1 MKKRKMKWFGVKK
14 NSLKWWSTG
23 SEGELDRNENK
34 WKTTSLFFFKKIVFN
49 VPQLERLT
57 KDDAILRRRKKKNQT
72 KKKEKKTDKKKRKW
86 FREGLTMLRAAV
98 EPARSDSLAGGW
110 RPDRARLL
118 AALLNDCDGGQAIP
132 VSPLVLPNSGLEKKT
147 NKKVFF

>member
-1 MKKRKMKWFGVKK
+1 
-14 NSLKWWSTG
+14 
-23 SEGELDRNENK
+23 
-34 WKTTSLFFFKKIVFN
+34 
-49 VPQLERLT
+49 
-57 KDDAILRRRKKKNQT
+57 
-72 KKKEKKTDKKKRKW
+72 
-86 FREGLTMLRAAV
+86 MLRAAV